1 MAGCNAAYKPSSCWS
16 LRSSTLMSVLD
27 SMSAILCLTVFW
39 FVGYIYLSIESK
51 APQYEK
57 WSLLALFKGRQE
69 RRGKGLLVDI
79 YFMFGLSGRCG
90 GAGMYGRRSG
100 KGSGDSWLQ

>member
-1 MAGCNAAYKPSSCWS
+1 MRVKEVVLHWIEFWDRSC
-16 LRSSTLMSVLD
+16 
-27 SMSAILCLTVFW
+27 
-39 FVGYIYLSIESK
+39 IEYYNS
-51 APQYEK
+51 E
-57 WSLLALFKGRQE
+57 RQE